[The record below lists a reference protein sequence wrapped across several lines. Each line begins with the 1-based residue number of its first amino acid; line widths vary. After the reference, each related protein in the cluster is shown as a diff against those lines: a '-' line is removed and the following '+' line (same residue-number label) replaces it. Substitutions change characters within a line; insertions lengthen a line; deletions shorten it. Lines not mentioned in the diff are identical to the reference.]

1 MDNITQFTH
10 IGRPLDPRY
19 PTNLAIMILAG
30 LTAVAIFLFRLLGG
44 VELVQAGIS
53 AFLAGLSVFIVW
65 GLSREI
71 DPDHDLSAFV
81 SAIIMIVVLF
91 AVDAQFNLLVLFYL
105 LSMARLLNRTTGL
118 PAKFSDSLAL
128 FGFTVFV
135 TFVDSWIFA
144 MMGGT
149 MFLLDSILPNR
160 NRQGLLF
167 AGASVVV
174 MVIAF
179 FVQGGGLNPMLPTP
193 EFITGVVATTLLFI
207 PVILRSKQ
215 VTSTG
220 DYTGEPLVPIRIQ
233 AIQVVVLLSGYHV
246 AVWQGNAGI
255 IAFLPLWVTIL
266 GIAIFPAF
274 ERFLPNLDLSP
285 KSKEQS

>member
-30 LTAVAIFLFRLLGG
+30 LATVAILIFRLIGG
-44 VELVQAGIS
+44 IELVQAGIS
-53 AFLAGLSVFIVW
+53 AFLAGMSVFIVW

-71 DPDHDLSAFV
+71 DPDHDFSAFV
-81 SAIIMIVVLF
+81 SAIIMIAVLF
-91 AVDAQFNLLVLFYL
+91 LMDGQFNLLVLFYL

-118 PAKFSDSLAL
+118 SAKFSDSLAL
-128 FGFTVFV
+128 FGFTIFV
-135 TFVDSWIFA
+135 SFVDSWIFA

-149 MFLLDSILPNR
+149 MFLLDSILPTR

-179 FVQGGGLNPMLPTP
+179 FVQGGGLNPILPTL
-193 EFITGVVATTLLFI
+193 EYITGVVATTLLFI
-207 PVILRSKQ
+207 PIIMRSNQ
-215 VTSTG
+215 ITSTG
-220 DYTGEPLVPIRIQ
+220 DFTGEPLVPLRIQ
-233 AIQVVVLLSGYHV
+233 AIQVVALLSGYHV

-255 IAFLPLWVTIL
+255 IAFLPLWVTFL
-266 GIAIFPAF
+266 GIAVFPAI
-274 ERFLPNLDLSP
+274 ERFLPDWNLSRR
-285 KSKEQS
+285 SKE